1 MSQTLFVKFENHI
14 PAAAAAAA
22 AEGAAVVVAAVYSA
36 AAFVPLMATLR

>member
-14 PAAAAAAA
+14 PAAAAAA

>member
-1 MSQTLFVKFENHI
+1 MSQTLFVKFENHK
-14 PAAAAAAA
+14 PAAAAAA

>member
-1 MSQTLFVKFENHI
+1 MNQTQFVKFENHK
-14 PAAAAAAA
+14 PAAAAAA